1 MENFETLQNVKLEPC
16 TSVDYD
22 PLATGFMESIKIEHV
37 KIELI
42 NGCNDSDDRDAPMYN
57 DRSGDDL
64 TMRDCL
70 VKLESMCTDE
80 IEIGEVKIE
89 AVESDYTEHKEHY
102 TELSR
107 IPCNVLHNAQH
118 SMSVERSEGES
129 TYFKHPASSAAIDCM
144 QSSDPSSSAE
154 AEKQPKMQSFIL
166 SIPIEE
172 AKSVVKAT
180 KLKWRLLRKRLYNA
194 KMAAKQSS
202 QKHAEELAR
211 RRPRY
216 ETERFGTDAQGEKQQ
231 SKMISL
237 PTDEGTSSDSIVKCS
252 QESMNTTKLEREQ
265 KRLQRRLNYA
275 KRVAKQSPQKHAE
288 ELARR
293 RARYETERF
302 GSDAQGEKQPSKMIS
317 LPTDEGTSSDSIVK
331 CSQEHAEKL
340 ARRRALY
347 KRYRDLEKYCI
358 QALEQQK
365 SQSKTISTSTNE
377 GTSNNN
383 MISNMFDKT
392 TRDTMPTYCERQV
405 GSSAI
410 NCVQSSDQSS
420 TAQAEKQPKTQS
432 EIISMPIEEATSV
445 EAINTI
451 KLKRERRLLL
461 NHQRYVERVAKQTP
475 QEHAEELA
483 RRRARYETQR
493 FGSDAQG
500 EKLPSKMISLSTDEG
515 TSSDSILK
523 CSQEHAE
530 KLARR
535 RERYKKKRDLEKL
548 GIQEQLESYSKTIR
562 TSTDESTSS
571 NNTIELKREWRRCR
585 SHRVAKQ
592 SPQQYTEELARC
604 RVPRKKKRDLERS
617 SLRGSANDNM
627 QSSEQSPSVQVEMQH
642 DSESTV
648 VKMPIDKDT
657 NSESSMHAYVECLEI
672 GPASDNTQ
680 TSGLIEMDPLD
691 TTKHSYDC
699 QECGK
704 PFTREAK
711 LKSHSCSRKGNVRK
725 QCSVE
730 S

>member
-317 LPTDEGTSSDSIVK
+317 LPTDEGTSSDSI
-331 CSQEHAEKL
+331 
-340 ARRRALY
+340 
-347 KRYRDLEKYCI
+347 
-358 QALEQQK
+358 
-365 SQSKTISTSTNE
+365 
-377 GTSNNN
+377 
-383 MISNMFDKT
+383 
-392 TRDTMPTYCERQV
+392 
-405 GSSAI
+405 
-410 NCVQSSDQSS
+410 
-420 TAQAEKQPKTQS
+420 
-432 EIISMPIEEATSV
+432 
-445 EAINTI
+445 
-451 KLKRERRLLL
+451 
-461 NHQRYVERVAKQTP
+461 
-475 QEHAEELA
+475 
-483 RRRARYETQR
+483 
-493 FGSDAQG
+493 
-500 EKLPSKMISLSTDEG
+500 
-515 TSSDSILK
+515 LK